1 MQPSPR
7 ATPSS
12 RRGNRERVLTTLRDA
27 GSLPQIELARATGL
41 SAATVSNLVRELS
54 DEGWVDVSHMVHNGR
69 RARRVR
75 VAAGKGLIVG
85 VDLAHRHLAVAV
97 AGPDYEILAQDAT
110 ALTGLRA
117 LEEDLHRADRMIDAL
132 LDRCARTRDE
142 ILAVGV
148 AVPAPVDPSTG
159 AVMPDGALPGWRDAH
174 DAATRIAERF
184 GAPTH
189 LENDANLDLVAETV
203 WGAARD
209 EPDVAYVHIATGI
222 GSGLMSGG
230 RILRGAVGMAGELG
244 HNTVDEN
251 GPLCRCGSRGCVDV
265 YASTPAMLQLLRDHH
280 GTDLELPDVLR
291 LIRQRDAAALRVVED
306 AGRHIGAQIAQLC
319 NLLNPRMVLIGGD
332 LGTAAEAMLDPI
344 REQVRRHTMPGAG
357 DAVKIAAS
365 ELGERSTL
373 LGAVVH
379 AARNSRMGAVVSP
392 TG

>member
-203 WGAARD
+203 WRATNLTSPTCTSPPESAQGSCPAGASCVARSAWPASSATTPSTRTGHCVAVGAA
-209 EPDVAYVHIATGI
+209 A
-222 GSGLMSGG
+222 
-230 RILRGAVGMAGELG
+230 
-244 HNTVDEN
+244 
-251 GPLCRCGSRGCVDV
+251 
-265 YASTPAMLQLLRDHH
+265 ASTCTRAP
-280 GTDLELPDVLR
+280 
-291 LIRQRDAAALRVVED
+291 RQC
-306 AGRHIGAQIAQLC
+306 C
-319 NLLNPRMVLIGGD
+319 NCSAITTGPTSNCPTFCVSSGS
-332 LGTAAEAMLDPI
+332 A
-344 REQVRRHTMPGAG
+344 
-357 DAVKIAAS
+357 
-365 ELGERSTL
+365 TL
-373 LGAVVH
+373 LHCAWSRTP
-379 AARNSRMGAVVSP
+379 AATSARRSLSSATSSTRAWSSSAAISGQLPKPCSTRSASRFAATPCRGPA
-392 TG
+392 TR